1 MRLIR
6 TLQFDVDKRFVR
18 RLARQ
23 VGPAMATAKP
33 VRSVSILADG
43 RVRMLFRVSSYSR
56 TSGFRLDGRGDRAGQ
71 FVLRHR
77 GAYEQLLARA
87 VAERDRLPA
96 VLRRHGDADLDVA
109 FGVAHLTDHARN
121 DRANFLAR
129 SQPQQHGAQIV
140 EDTVL
145 DFELAL
151 RGSEAERHPARILQN
166 VAHQITLIPGDG
178 IGPEVAEATARV
190 VEATG
195 VEVEWDRVDAG
206 VVAERATGKYLPEAV
221 FESLARTKV
230 GLKGPVG
237 TPIASGHP
245 SVNVAL
251 RKRLNLFVNFRPVKM
266 LPGLKTRFA
275 DLPIDLVIF
284 RENTEDLYS
293 GIEHEVVTDVVES
306 LKVITRTA
314 SIRIAQAAFEYA
326 AREHRTKV
334 TAIHKANIM
343 KLSDGLFLRCCREVA
358 AKFPQIEY
366 GELIVD
372 NACMQLVMRPETFDI
387 LVLPNLYG
395 DIVSDLTAG
404 LVGGLGIVPGANL
417 GDDMAVFEA
426 VHGSAPDIA
435 GKGLA
440 NPTALMQSA
449 RLMLAHLG
457 ERDAAVR
464 MQKAIEAVY
473 AEGKHLTR
481 DVGGAAGT
489 AEFTDA
495 VISGL

>member
-1 MRLIR
+1 M
-6 TLQFDVDKRFVR
+6 
-18 RLARQ
+18 
-23 VGPAMATAKP
+23 
-33 VRSVSILADG
+33 
-43 RVRMLFRVSSYSR
+43 
-56 TSGFRLDGRGDRAGQ
+56 
-71 FVLRHR
+71 
-77 GAYEQLLARA
+77 
-87 VAERDRLPA
+87 
-96 VLRRHGDADLDVA
+96 
-109 FGVAHLTDHARN
+109 
-121 DRANFLAR
+121 
-129 SQPQQHGAQIV
+129 
-140 EDTVL
+140 
-145 DFELAL
+145 
-151 RGSEAERHPARILQN
+151 
-166 VAHQITLIPGDG
+166 AHQITLIPGDG

-190 VEATG
+190 VEAAG
-195 VEVEWDRVDAG
+195 VEVVWERVDAG

-314 SIRIAQAAFEYA
+314 SIRIAEAAFAYA
-326 AREHRTKV
+326 AREHRGKV

-358 AKFPQIEY
+358 ARYPQIEY

-449 RLMLAHLG
+449 RLMLSYLG

-473 AEGKHLTR
+473 AEGKHLTH

-489 AEFTDA
+489 AEFTNA
-495 VISGL
+495 VIARL